1 MPRIRATTEGPDAQV
16 AAELAVAERAVRRAV
31 AALDGPHRAAR
42 GDYDARRAVARVRRD
57 LGRCLDS
64 IRSVRLIGTVDDGRD
79 TDTPPPVPARPTGVS
94 E

>member
-16 AAELAVAERAVRRAV
+16 AAELAVAERAIRRAMLPV
-31 AALDGPHRAAR
+31 DAQHRAAS

-57 LGRCLDS
+57 LERCLDS
-64 IRSVRLIGTVDDGRD
+64 IRSVRPLGTVGDGRKPVD
-79 TDTPPPVPARPTGVS
+79 ASPVPARPTGVN

>member
-16 AAELAVAERAVRRAV
+16 AAELAVAERAIRRAMLPV
-31 AALDGPHRAAR
+31 EAQHRAAS

-57 LGRCLDS
+57 LERCLDS
-64 IRSVRLIGTVDDGRD
+64 IRSVRPIGTVGDGRGI
-79 TDTPPPVPARPTGVS
+79 DTPPPAPARPTGVS